1 MSARPWDAPIY
12 HPVLKH
18 SRCAA
23 KLRAGRYV
31 GAQHRGLRC
40 SGSVR
45 PGAVGPGRGVF
56 ADNCF
61 AGRAAFIA
69 ALSLVLGIFVLV
81 ELLLRMGWVLG
92 FPLLFVAVS
101 ALVEGRRSLCVLC
114 LWVRLILLCL
124 R

>member
-1 MSARPWDAPIY
+1 M
-12 HPVLKH
+12 
-18 SRCAA
+18 
-23 KLRAGRYV
+23 

-45 PGAVGPGRGVF
+45 PDAVGPGMGVF
-56 ADNCF
+56 ADNVF
-61 AGRAAFIA
+61 VERAAFIA

-124 R
+124 L

>member
-1 MSARPWDAPIY
+1 MS
-12 HPVLKH
+12 
-18 SRCAA
+18 
-23 KLRAGRYV
+23 
-31 GAQHRGLRC
+31 
-40 SGSVR
+40 R
-45 PGAVGPGRGVF
+45 PGAVGPGKGVF
-56 ADNCF
+56 ADRCF
-61 AGRAAFIA
+61 AERAAFIA

-101 ALVEGRRSLCVLC
+101 ALVEGRRPLCVLC

>member
-1 MSARPWDAPIY
+1 M
-12 HPVLKH
+12 
-18 SRCAA
+18 
-23 KLRAGRYV
+23 

-45 PGAVGPGRGVF
+45 PGAVGPGKGVF
-56 ADNCF
+56 ADRCF
-61 AGRAAFIA
+61 AERAAFIA
-69 ALSLVLGIFVLV
+69 ALSLLLGIFVLV

-101 ALVEGRRSLCVLC
+101 ALVEGRRPLCVLC